1 MMVIYGIR
9 IVWFTKMNFLDE
21 TSTEL
26 TRLESDII
34 NNITKMVLSG
44 SMCKYLQ
51 SFGFNLEN
59 VGCLLKS
66 EYESSWETTALWQ
79 HYWFRV
85 GRKCPYFE
93 FNPFDG
99 VCLGVFPAP
108 TGLCL
113 RDKPPDR
120 SIYISH
126 TIYSS
131 ISVLKGLGEDYLSQE
146 KWNRICV
153 GQ

>member
-1 MMVIYGIR
+1 
-9 IVWFTKMNFLDE
+9 MNFLDE
-21 TSTEL
+21 LQRTATSTEL
-26 TRLESDII
+26 TRLESDNI
-34 NNITKMVLSG
+34 NNSTKMVICG

-51 SFGFNLEN
+51 SFGFNLVN
-59 VGCLLKS
+59 VGCLFKS
-66 EYESSWETTALWQ
+66 EYESPWETTALLISRGW
-79 HYWFRV
+79 

-131 ISVLKGLGEDYLSQE
+131 FSVLKGLGEDYLSQE
-146 KWNRICV
+146 K
-153 GQ
+153 